1 MPVFVA
7 AVRRRTRRQGVQFPA
22 ALQEREGAEL
32 WQPTEEASPT
42 KQTTKGEGHWIRRNL
57 KAFYTEFESER
68 EKTILKH
75 TPPVSRRIRS
85 TSSSSQDSVTTP
97 YSSSAMDQDRMS
109 PLSPGLQQGNP
120 ILIPNG
126 VEKSFKSRRS
136 FSESFCYSSLH
147 SQRCV

>member
-32 WQPTEEASPT
+32 WQPTEEAKPT
-42 KQTTKGEGHWIRRNL
+42 EQTTTKGEGRWIRQNL

-68 EKTILKH
+68 EKAILRN
-75 TPPVSRRIRS
+75 TPPISRRTRS
-85 TSSSSQDSVTTP
+85 TSSSTSPDSVAA
-97 YSSSAMDQDRMS
+97 SAMDQDRIS

-136 FSESFCYSSLH
+136 FSKSFSYSSLH
-147 SQRCV
+147 S